1 MPRLRGVSGASRRR
15 RGLRGGREGPGSEKE
30 ASPSVISLYPSMDSF
45 GQPRPEDNQSVVS
58 RMQKKYWKTKQVFLK
73 ATGKKEDEHVVAS
86 DAELDA
92 KLEVFHS
99 IQETCTEL
107 LKIVEKYQLR
117 LNAISEEE
125 NELGLFLK
133 FQGERDA
140 TQAGRMMDATGKAL
154 CSSAKQRLALCT
166 PLSRL
171 KQEVATFSQRAVS
184 DTLMTINRMEQ
195 ARTEYRGALLWMKD
209 VSQELDPDTLK
220 QMEKFRKVQIQVR
233 NSKASFDKLKMDVC
247 QKVDLLGASRC
258 NMLSHSLTTYQRT
271 LLGFWEKTAR
281 MMSQIHEACI
291 GFHPYDFVAFKR
303 LQDTSSKLTEDHKE
317 EQIEGNFLTKN
328 LNKLVLSNEEA
339 NFGNEPATTDQK
351 EEHLP
356 SREFGAS
363 QISNSEN
370 VTKDLPV
377 DSLEGEDFEKEFS
390 FLNNLLS
397 PGSSSASEFTQ
408 ECPTACGSPSASL
421 TSQEAGVAPEPLAHS
436 SQFLPSQLF
445 DLGFH
450 AAGAF
455 NSWVSQEGSELP
467 LSHTEDQPV
476 PSQSPKKSTRSPN
489 NGNQD
494 MSAWF
499 SLFADLDP
507 LSNPDAIGHSDDEL
521 LNA

>member
-1 MPRLRGVSGASRRR
+1 
-15 RGLRGGREGPGSEKE
+15 
-30 ASPSVISLYPSMDSF
+30 MDSF
-45 GQPRPEDNQSVVS
+45 GPLRPEGSQSVVS
-58 RMQKKYWKTKQVFLK
+58 RMQKKYWKTKQVFIK

-117 LNAISEEE
+117 LNVISEEE

-133 FQGERDA
+133 FQAEQDV
-140 TQAGRMMDATGKAL
+140 TQAGKMMDATGKAL
-154 CSSAKQRLALCT
+154 CSSAKQRLFLCT

-171 KQEVATFSQRAVS
+171 KQEVETFSKRAVS
-184 DTLMTINRMEQ
+184 DTLVTINRMEE
-195 ARTEYRGALLWMKD
+195 ARTEYRAALLWMKD
-209 VSQELDPDTLK
+209 VSQELDPETLK

-271 LLGFWEKTAR
+271 LLGFWEKTAQ
-281 MMSQIHEACI
+281 MMFQIHEAGI
-291 GFHPYDFVAFKR
+291 GAHPYGFVALKQ
-303 LQDTSSKLTEDHKE
+303 LQDTPRKLTEDHKE
-317 EQIEGNFLTKN
+317 EKIENHCLTED
-328 LNKLVLSNEEA
+328 LNKLALSDEEVNLESEA
-339 NFGNEPATTDQK
+339 ATEDHK
-351 EEHLP
+351 EACFEV
-356 SREFGAS
+356 REFGTS
-363 QISNSEN
+363 QFSNSEN
-370 VTKDLPV
+370 VTKDLPI
-377 DSLEGEDFEKEFS
+377 DSFEEDFEREFS

-397 PGSSSASEFTQ
+397 PGSLSTSEFNQ
-408 ECPTACGSPSASL
+408 ECHTAFGSPTASL
-421 TSQEAGVAPEPLAHS
+421 MSQEPCVGSESLAAS
-436 SQFLPSQLF
+436 SGFLPSQLF
-445 DLGFH
+445 DLGLH

-455 NSWVSQEGSELP
+455 NSWAIQGGLELP
-467 LSHTEDQPV
+467 LSQIGHQPV
-476 PSQSPKKSTRSPN
+476 PSQSPKKFTISPDSS
-489 NGNQD
+489 NQD

>member
-1 MPRLRGVSGASRRR
+1 
-15 RGLRGGREGPGSEKE
+15 
-30 ASPSVISLYPSMDSF
+30 MDSF
-45 GQPRPEDNQSVVS
+45 GQHRPEDNQSVVS
-58 RMQKKYWKTKQVFLK
+58 RMQKKYWKTKQVFIK

-117 LNAISEEE
+117 LNVISEEE

-133 FQGERDA
+133 FQAERDA
-140 TQAGRMMDATGKAL
+140 TQAGKMMDATGKAL

-209 VSQELDPDTLK
+209 VSQELDPETLK
-220 QMEKFRKVQIQVR
+220 QMEKFRKVQVQVR

-258 NMLSHSLTTYQRT
+258 NMLSHTLTTYQRT
-271 LLGFWEKTAR
+271 LLGFWEKTAQI
-281 MMSQIHEACI
+281 MSQIDGTCV
-291 GFHPYDFVAFKR
+291 GFHPYGFIALKQQED
-303 LQDTSSKLTEDHKE
+303 SPSKLTEDNKE
-317 EQIEGNFLTKN
+317 ENSFLSEN
-328 LNKLVLSNEEA
+328 LNKLVLSDEEISL
-339 NFGNEPATTDQK
+339 GSEPVA
-351 EEHLP
+351 
-356 SREFGAS
+356 
-363 QISNSEN
+363 
-370 VTKDLPV
+370 KDLSV
-377 DSLEGEDFEKEFS
+377 DSLEEDFEKEFS

-397 PGSSSASEFTQ
+397 PGSSNTNEFTQ
-408 ECPTACGSPSASL
+408 ECQAAFGSPKASF
-421 TSQEAGVAPEPLAHS
+421 TSQEPSVGSEPHS
-436 SQFLPSQLF
+436 SGFLPSQLF
-445 DLGFH
+445 DLGLH

-455 NSWVSQEGSELP
+455 N
-467 LSHTEDQPV
+467 T
-476 PSQSPKKSTRSPN
+476 PK

-499 SLFADLDP
+499 NLFADLDP

>member
-1 MPRLRGVSGASRRR
+1 
-15 RGLRGGREGPGSEKE
+15 
-30 ASPSVISLYPSMDSF
+30 MDSF
-45 GQPRPEDNQSVVS
+45 AQPRPEDNQSVVS
-58 RMQKKYWKTKQVFLK
+58 RMQKKYWKTKQVFIK
-73 ATGKKEDEHVVAS
+73 ATGKKEDEHLVAS

-107 LKIVEKYQLR
+107 LKIVEKYHLR
-117 LNAISEEE
+117 LNVISEEE

-133 FQGERDA
+133 FQAERDA
-140 TQAGRMMDATGKAL
+140 TQAGKMMDATGKAL

-220 QMEKFRKVQIQVR
+220 QMEKFRKVQMQVR

-291 GFHPYDFVAFKR
+291 GFHPYDFVALKQ
-303 LQDTSSKLTEDHKE
+303 LQGTPSKLSEDYKE
-317 EQIEGNFLTKN
+317 EQIGGFLTEH
-328 LNKLVLSNEEA
+328 LNKLVLSDEEA
-339 NFGNEPATTDQK
+339 SLESEQANKDHK
-351 EEHLP
+351 EKH
-356 SREFGAS
+356 S
-363 QISNSEN
+363 QMRDFRAPQFSNSEN
-370 VTKDLPV
+370 VFAKDLPV

-397 PGSSSASEFTQ
+397 SGSSSTSEFTQ
-408 ECPTACGSPSASL
+408 ECQTAFWSPSASL
-421 TSQEAGVAPEPLAHS
+421 TSQEPSMGSEPLVHS

-455 NSWVSQEGSELP
+455 NSWVSQEESEFR
-467 LSHTEDQPV
+467 LSDSQPV
-476 PSQSPKKSTRSPN
+476 PSQSPKKLTRY
-489 NGNQD
+489 
-494 MSAWF
+494 
-499 SLFADLDP
+499 LDP

>member
-1 MPRLRGVSGASRRR
+1 MLH
-15 RGLRGGREGPGSEKE
+15 
-30 ASPSVISLYPSMDSF
+30 SMDSF

-58 RMQKKYWKTKQVFLK
+58 RMQKKYWKTKQVFIK

-117 LNAISEEE
+117 LNVISEEE

-133 FQGERDA
+133 FQAERDT
-140 TQAGRMMDATGKAL
+140 TQAGKMMDATGRAL
-154 CSSAKQRLALCT
+154 CSSAKQRLALYT
-166 PLSRL
+166 PLVRL

-271 LLGFWEKTAR
+271 LLGFWEKAAQ
-281 MMSQIHEACI
+281 MMSQIHGTYA
-291 GFHPYDFVAFKR
+291 GFHPFDFVALKQ
-303 LQDTSSKLTEDHKE
+303 LQDSPSKLTEHHKE
-317 EQIEGNFLTKN
+317 EQIENDCLTEN
-328 LNKLVLSNEEA
+328 LNKLVLSDEEMSL
-339 NFGNEPATTDQK
+339 GSEPVA
-351 EEHLP
+351 E
-356 SREFGAS
+356 
-363 QISNSEN
+363 
-370 VTKDLPV
+370 DLPL
-377 DSLEGEDFEKEFS
+377 DSLEDDFEKEFS
-390 FLNNLLS
+390 FLNSLLS
-397 PGSSSASEFTQ
+397 PGSSRAMEFSQ
-408 ECPTACGSPSASL
+408 ECQAAFGSPQASL
-421 TSQEAGVAPEPLAHS
+421 TSQEPSVGSEPPAHS
-436 SQFLPSQLF
+436 SQFLPSQLL
-445 DLGFH
+445 DLGLR

-455 NSWVSQEGSELP
+455 NSWASQGGLELP
-467 LSHTEDQPV
+467 LSHTDNQPV
-476 PSQSPKKSTRSPN
+476 PSESPKKLTKSPN
-489 NGNQD
+489 SGNQD

>member
-1 MPRLRGVSGASRRR
+1 
-15 RGLRGGREGPGSEKE
+15 
-30 ASPSVISLYPSMDSF
+30 MDSF
-45 GQPRPEDNQSVVS
+45 GQPRTEDNQSVVS
-58 RMQKKYWKTKQVFLK
+58 RIQKKYWKTKQVFIK

-92 KLEVFHS
+92 KLEVFHC

-133 FQGERDA
+133 FQAERD
-140 TQAGRMMDATGKAL
+140 TSQAGKMMDATGKAL
-154 CSSAKQRLALCT
+154 CSSAKQRLALYT

-220 QMEKFRKVQIQVR
+220 QMEKFRKVQTQVR

-258 NMLSHSLTTYQRT
+258 NMLSHSLTIYQRT

-281 MMSQIHEACI
+281 KMSQIHGAYI
-291 GFHPYDFVAFKR
+291 GFHPYDIVALKQ
-303 LQDTSSKLTEDHKE
+303 LQGTSSKLTEDHKE
-317 EQIEGNFLTKN
+317 EQIENNSLTEN
-328 LNKLVLSNEEA
+328 LNKLVLSDEEVSL
-339 NFGNEPATTDQK
+339 G
-351 EEHLP
+351 
-356 SREFGAS
+356 
-363 QISNSEN
+363 SES
-370 VTKDLPV
+370 VAEDMPV
-377 DSLEGEDFEKEFS
+377 DSLEDDFEKEFS

-397 PGSSSASEFTQ
+397 PDSSSTSEFTREYQ
-408 ECPTACGSPSASL
+408 TAFGSPSASL
-421 TSQEAGVAPEPLAHS
+421 TAQEPAAGSEPLAHS
-436 SQFLPSQLF
+436 AQYLPSHLF
-445 DLGFH
+445 DLGLH
-450 AAGAF
+450 AAGAL
-455 NSWVSQEGSELP
+455 N
-467 LSHTEDQPV
+467 T
-476 PSQSPKKSTRSPN
+476 PN
-489 NGNQD
+489 RGNQD

-499 SLFADLDP
+499 SLFADMDP

>member
-1 MPRLRGVSGASRRR
+1 
-15 RGLRGGREGPGSEKE
+15 
-30 ASPSVISLYPSMDSF
+30 MDSF

-58 RMQKKYWKTKQVFLK
+58 RMQKKYWKTKQVFIK

-117 LNAISEEE
+117 LNVISEEE

-133 FQGERDA
+133 FQAERDT
-140 TQAGRMMDATGKAL
+140 TQAGEMMDATGRAL
-154 CSSAKQRLALCT
+154 CSSAKQRLALYT
-166 PLSRL
+166 PLARL

-195 ARTEYRGALLWMKD
+195 ARTEYRGALLWMKG

-271 LLGFWEKTAR
+271 LLRFWEKAAQ
-281 MMSQIHEACI
+281 MMSQIHGAYA
-291 GFHPYDFVAFKR
+291 GFHPFDFVALKQ
-303 LQDTSSKLTEDHKE
+303 LQDSPSKLTEHHKE
-317 EQIEGNFLTKN
+317 EQIENDCLTEN
-328 LNKLVLSNEEA
+328 LNKLVLSDEEMSL
-339 NFGNEPATTDQK
+339 GSEPVA
-351 EEHLP
+351 E
-356 SREFGAS
+356 
-363 QISNSEN
+363 
-370 VTKDLPV
+370 DLPV
-377 DSLEGEDFEKEFS
+377 DSLEDDFEKEFS
-390 FLNNLLS
+390 FLNSLLS
-397 PGSSSASEFTQ
+397 PGSSRAMEFSQ
-408 ECPTACGSPSASL
+408 ECQAAFGSPQASL
-421 TSQEAGVAPEPLAHS
+421 TSQEPSVGSEPPAHS
-436 SQFLPSQLF
+436 SQFLPSQLL
-445 DLGFH
+445 DLGLR

-455 NSWVSQEGSELP
+455 NSWASQGGLELP
-467 LSHTEDQPV
+467 LSHTDNQPV
-476 PSQSPKKSTRSPN
+476 PSESPKKLTKSPN
-489 NGNQD
+489 SGNQD

>member
-1 MPRLRGVSGASRRR
+1 
-15 RGLRGGREGPGSEKE
+15 
-30 ASPSVISLYPSMDSF
+30 MDSF

-58 RMQKKYWKTKQVFLK
+58 RMQKKYWKTKQVFIK

-117 LNAISEEE
+117 LNVISEEE

-133 FQGERDA
+133 FQAERDA
-140 TQAGRMMDATGKAL
+140 TQAGKMMDATGKAL

-281 MMSQIHEACI
+281 MMSQIHKACI
-291 GFHPYDFVAFKR
+291 GFHPYDFVALKK
-303 LQDTSSKLTEDHKE
+303 LPNTPSKFTEDHKE
-317 EQIEGNFLTKN
+317 EQMDSNFLTEN
-328 LNKLVLSNEEA
+328 LNKTMKQILFVLCPTLTFSKRKNP
-339 NFGNEPATTDQK
+339 FCF
-351 EEHLP
+351 HLY
-356 SREFGAS
+356 STVA
-363 QISNSEN
+363 
-370 VTKDLPV
+370 KDLPV

-390 FLNNLLS
+390 FLNSLLS
-397 PGSSSASEFTQ
+397 PGSSSMGEFTQ
-408 ECPTACGSPSASL
+408 ECQTAFGSPITSF
-421 TSQEAGVAPEPLAHS
+421 TSQEPSVGSEPLAHS
-436 SQFLPSQLF
+436 SRFLPSQLF
-445 DLGFH
+445 DLGLH

-455 NSWVSQEGSELP
+455 NSKCL
-467 LSHTEDQPV
+467 
-476 PSQSPKKSTRSPN
+476 
-489 NGNQD
+489 
-494 MSAWF
+494 
-499 SLFADLDP
+499 
-507 LSNPDAIGHSDDEL
+507 
-521 LNA
+521 

>member
-1 MPRLRGVSGASRRR
+1 
-15 RGLRGGREGPGSEKE
+15 
-30 ASPSVISLYPSMDSF
+30 MDSF
-45 GQPRPEDNQSVVS
+45 GTPKSEDDQSVVS
-58 RMQKKYWKTKQVFLK
+58 RMQKKYWKTKQVLIK

-107 LKIVEKYQLR
+107 LKIIEKYQQR

-133 FQGERDA
+133 FQAERDV
-140 TQAGRMMDATGKAL
+140 TQAGKMMDATGKTL
-154 CSSAKQRLALCT
+154 CSSANQRLALCT

-171 KQEVATFSQRAVS
+171 EQEVATFSQRAVS

-195 ARTEYRGALLWMKD
+195 ARIEYRGALLWMKD
-209 VSQELDPDTLK
+209 VSQELDPDTSK

-233 NSKASFDKLKMDVC
+233 NTKTSFDKLKMDVC

-258 NMLSHSLTTYQRT
+258 NLLSHSLTTYQRT

-281 MMSQIHEACI
+281 MMARIHEEFT
-291 GFHPYDFVAFKR
+291 GFRPYDFIALKR
-303 LQDTSSKLTEDHKE
+303 LQESPSKLTEEHKE
-317 EQIEGNFLTKN
+317 NTVENSSLTAN
-328 LNKLVLSNEEA
+328 LDKLILLDEETSEKGSEAATEAHKENHFPVNECEAPLLSGPESA
-339 NFGNEPATTDQK
+339 A
-351 EEHLP
+351 
-356 SREFGAS
+356 
-363 QISNSEN
+363 
-370 VTKDLPV
+370 KDLLI

-397 PGSSSASEFTQ
+397 PSSGLAA
-408 ECPTACGSPSASL
+408 PDAALGA
-421 TSQEAGVAPEPLAHS
+421 EALAES
-436 SQFLPSQLF
+436 SRFLPSQLF
-445 DLGFH
+445 DLDRH
-450 AAGAF
+450 AAGTF
-455 NSWVSQEGSELP
+455 SSWTSLGESGHSPSLTD
-467 LSHTEDQPV
+467 SDNRPV
-476 PSQSPKKSTRSPN
+476 PLQSKPKKSAISPA
-489 NGNQD
+489 GGTNQD

>member
-1 MPRLRGVSGASRRR
+1 MTQSR
-15 RGLRGGREGPGSEKE
+15 EEPQGPALEYTE
-30 ASPSVISLYPSMDSF
+30 CYSMDSF
-45 GQPRPEDNQSVVS
+45 GQPRPEDSQSVVS
-58 RMQKKYWKTKQVFLK
+58 RMQKKYWKTKQVFIK

-92 KLEVFHS
+92 KLEVFHT

-117 LNAISEEE
+117 FNAISEEE
-125 NELGLFLK
+125 SELGLFLK
-133 FQGERDA
+133 CQAERDA
-140 TQAGRMMDATGKAL
+140 SQAGKMMDATGKAL

-195 ARTEYRGALLWMKD
+195 ARTEYRAALLWMKD

-233 NSKASFDKLKMDVC
+233 NSKGSFDKLKKDVC

-258 NMLSHSLTTYQRT
+258 NMLSHSLATYQRT

-291 GFHPYDFVAFKR
+291 GFHPYDFVAFKQ
-303 LQDTSSKLTEDHKE
+303 LQDTPSKLTEDNK
-317 EQIEGNFLTKN
+317 EQIEGTFLTEN
-328 LNKLVLSNEEA
+328 LNKVVLSGDEV
-339 NFGNEPATTDQK
+339 NFKDEP
-351 EEHLP
+351 
-356 SREFGAS
+356 
-363 QISNSEN
+363 
-370 VTKDLPV
+370 VVKDLSA

-390 FLNNLLS
+390 FLNSLLTL
-397 PGSSSASEFTQ
+397 GSSSTSEFVQ
-408 ECPTACGSPSASL
+408 EFQTSCGSPTASF
-421 TSQEAGVAPEPLAHS
+421 TSQEASVGSEPLAHS

-445 DLGFH
+445 DLGLH
-450 AAGAF
+450 AAGAL
-455 NSWVSQEGSELP
+455 NSWIPQKGSEHTDNMPMP
-467 LSHTEDQPV
+467 LK
-476 PSQSPKKSTRSPN
+476 SPKKLTKSPN
-489 NGNQD
+489 SGNQD

-499 SLFADLDP
+499 NLFADLDP

>member
-1 MPRLRGVSGASRRR
+1 M
-15 RGLRGGREGPGSEKE
+15 
-30 ASPSVISLYPSMDSF
+30 SVPCSHSMDSF

-58 RMQKKYWKTKQVFLK
+58 RMQKKYWKTKQVFIK

-117 LNAISEEE
+117 LNVISEEE

-133 FQGERDA
+133 FQAERDM
-140 TQAGRMMDATGKAL
+140 TQAGKMMDATGKAL
-154 CSSAKQRLALCT
+154 CSSAKHRLALYT

-281 MMSQIHEACI
+281 LMSQIHGACP
-291 GFHPYDFVAFKR
+291 GFHPYDFVALKQ
-303 LQDTSSKLTEDHKE
+303 LQDTPSKLTEDQK
-317 EQIEGNFLTKN
+317 EQIENSSLTEN
-328 LNKLVLSNEEA
+328 LNKLVLSDEEVSL
-339 NFGNEPATTDQK
+339 GNEPAAEDHK
-351 EEHLP
+351 EKHFQVI
-356 SREFGAS
+356 EFGAP
-363 QISNSEN
+363 QFSNSEN
-370 VTKDLPV
+370 VAKDLPV
-377 DSLEGEDFEKEFS
+377 DSLEDDFEKEFS

-397 PGSSSASEFTQ
+397 PGSSSTGEFTQ
-408 ECPTACGSPSASL
+408 ECQTAFGSPGGSFMSR
-421 TSQEAGVAPEPLAHS
+421 EAAVGSEPLAHS
-436 SQFLPSQLF
+436 SRFLPSQLF
-445 DLGFH
+445 DLGLH

-455 NSWVSQEGSELP
+455 NSWASQGGLEVP
-467 LSHTEDQPV
+467 LSHTENQPV
-476 PSQSPKKSTRSPN
+476 PPQSPKKLTKSPN

-499 SLFADLDP
+499 NLFADLDP

>member
-1 MPRLRGVSGASRRR
+1 MPSHF
-15 RGLRGGREGPGSEKE
+15 
-30 ASPSVISLYPSMDSF
+30 MDSF
-45 GQPRPEDNQSVVS
+45 AQPRPEDNQSVVS
-58 RMQKKYWKTKQVFLK
+58 RMQKKYWKTKQVFIK
-73 ATGKKEDEHVVAS
+73 ATGKKEDEHLVAS

-107 LKIVEKYQLR
+107 LKIVEKYHLR
-117 LNAISEEE
+117 LNDTESHYAAQTAFKLLASSDPPASISRSARITVISEEE

-133 FQGERDA
+133 FQAERDA
-140 TQAGRMMDATGKAL
+140 TQAGKMMDATGKAL

-220 QMEKFRKVQIQVR
+220 QMEKFRKVQMQVR

-291 GFHPYDFVAFKR
+291 GFHPYDFVALKQ
-303 LQDTSSKLTEDHKE
+303 LQGTPSKLSEDYKE
-317 EQIEGNFLTKN
+317 EQIGGFLTEH
-328 LNKLVLSNEEA
+328 LNKLVLSDEEA
-339 NFGNEPATTDQK
+339 SLESEQANKDHK
-351 EEHLP
+351 EKH
-356 SREFGAS
+356 S
-363 QISNSEN
+363 QMRDFRAPQFSNSEN
-370 VTKDLPV
+370 VFAKDLPV

-397 PGSSSASEFTQ
+397 SGSSSTSEFTQ
-408 ECPTACGSPSASL
+408 ECQTAFWSPSASL
-421 TSQEAGVAPEPLAHS
+421 TSQEPSMGSEPLVHS

-455 NSWVSQEGSELP
+455 NSWVSQEESEFR
-467 LSHTEDQPV
+467 LSDSQPV
-476 PSQSPKKSTRSPN
+476 PSQSPKKLTRSTN

-499 SLFADLDP
+499 NLFADLDP

>member
-1 MPRLRGVSGASRRR
+1 
-15 RGLRGGREGPGSEKE
+15 
-30 ASPSVISLYPSMDSF
+30 MDSF
-45 GQPRPEDNQSVVS
+45 GQLRPQDNQSVVS
-58 RMQKKYWKTKQVFLK
+58 RMQKKYWKTKQVFIK

-92 KLEVFHS
+92 KLEVFHA

-117 LNAISEEE
+117 LNVMSEEE

-133 FQGERDA
+133 FQAERDT
-140 TQAGRMMDATGKAL
+140 TQAGKMMDATGKAL

-233 NSKASFDKLKMDVC
+233 NSKGSFDKLKMDVC

-281 MMSQIHEACI
+281 MMSQIHEACT
-291 GFHPYDFVAFKR
+291 GFHPYDFVALKR
-303 LQDTSSKLTEDHKE
+303 LQDTPSKLTEDHKE
-317 EQIEGNFLTKN
+317 GQIEDNVLTEN
-328 LNKLVLSNEEA
+328 LNKVGLSEEA
-339 NFGNEPATTDQK
+339 SFRRESAAAKDV
-351 EEHLP
+351 P
-356 SREFGAS
+356 S
-363 QISNSEN
+363 
-370 VTKDLPV
+370 
-377 DSLEGEDFEKEFS
+377 DSLEREDFEKEFS
-390 FLNNLLS
+390 FLNSLLS
-397 PGSSSASEFTQ
+397 PACSSTSESTQ
-408 ECPTACGSPSASL
+408 ECQTSCGSASAGV
-421 TSQEAGVAPEPLAHS
+421 TPQEASVGSEPLAHS
-436 SQFLPSQLF
+436 SGFLPSQLF
-445 DLGFH
+445 DLGLH

-455 NSWVSQEGSELP
+455 NNWASQEESE
-467 LSHTEDQPV
+467 HTDNLPV
-476 PSQSPKKSTRSPN
+476 PSQSPKKLTRY
-489 NGNQD
+489 
-494 MSAWF
+494 
-499 SLFADLDP
+499 LDP

>member
-1 MPRLRGVSGASRRR
+1 MFVPCSH
-15 RGLRGGREGPGSEKE
+15 
-30 ASPSVISLYPSMDSF
+30 SMDSF
-45 GQPRPEDNQSVVS
+45 GQPRAEANQSVVS
-58 RMQKKYWKTKQVFLK
+58 RMQRKYWKTKQVLIK

-107 LKIVEKYQLR
+107 MKIVEKYQLR
-117 LNAISEEE
+117 LNVVSEEE

-133 FQGERDA
+133 FQAERDA
-140 TQAGRMMDATGKAL
+140 TQAGKLMDATGKAL
-154 CSSAKQRLALCT
+154 CSSAKQRLALYT

-171 KQEVATFSQRAVS
+171 KQEVATFSQRAIS
-184 DTLMTINRMEQ
+184 DTLTTINRMEQ

-281 MMSQIHEACI
+281 VMSQIHGAYV
-291 GFHPYDFVAFKR
+291 GLHPYDFVALK
-303 LQDTSSKLTEDHKE
+303 LQDTSSKLEGDHKE
-317 EQIEGNFLTKN
+317 EHVESSPLTET
-328 LNKLVLSNEEA
+328 LSRLVLSDEEVS
-339 NFGNEPATTDQK
+339 
-351 EEHLP
+351 L
-356 SREFGAS
+356 R
-363 QISNSEN
+363 SES
-370 VTKDLPV
+370 VAKDLPG
-377 DSLEGEDFEKEFS
+377 DPLEDDFEKEFS

-397 PGSSSASEFTQ
+397 PASSSSSEFTQ
-408 ECPTACGSPSASL
+408 ECQTAFGSL
-421 TSQEAGVAPEPLAHS
+421 TFQEPSVGSEPLAHP
-436 SQFLPSQLF
+436 QRFLPSHLF
-445 DLGFH
+445 DLGLH
-450 AAGAF
+450 AAGAS
-455 NSWVSQEGSELP
+455 NSWASRGEFEPP
-467 LSHTEDQPV
+467 LSHTDSQPV
-476 PSQSPKKSTRSPN
+476 PSQSPKKSTKAPN
-489 NGNQD
+489 NGNQG

-499 SLFADLDP
+499 NLFADMDP

>member
-1 MPRLRGVSGASRRR
+1 
-15 RGLRGGREGPGSEKE
+15 
-30 ASPSVISLYPSMDSF
+30 MDSF

-58 RMQKKYWKTKQVFLK
+58 RMQKKYWKTKQVFIK

-117 LNAISEEE
+117 LNVISEEE

-133 FQGERDA
+133 FQAERDA
-140 TQAGRMMDATGKAL
+140 TQAGKMMDATGKAL

-220 QMEKFRKVQIQVR
+220 QMEKFRK
-233 NSKASFDKLKMDVC
+233 KLP
-247 QKVDLLGASRC
+247 
-258 NMLSHSLTTYQRT
+258 NT
-271 LLGFWEKTAR
+271 
-281 MMSQIHEACI
+281 
-291 GFHPYDFVAFKR
+291 P
-303 LQDTSSKLTEDHKE
+303 SKLTEDHKE
-317 EQIEGNFLTKN
+317 EQMDGNFLTEN
-328 LNKLVLSNEEA
+328 LNKIVLSDEEA
-339 NFGNEPATTDQK
+339 SLGNEPEYK
-351 EEHLP
+351 EKHFQM
-356 SREFGAS
+356 REFRAP
-363 QISNSEN
+363 QFSNSEN
-370 VTKDLPV
+370 VAKDLPV

-390 FLNNLLS
+390 FLNSLLS
-397 PGSSSASEFTQ
+397 PGSSSTGEFTQ
-408 ECPTACGSPSASL
+408 ECQTAFGSPITSF
-421 TSQEAGVAPEPLAHS
+421 TSQEPSVGSEPLAHS
-436 SQFLPSQLF
+436 SRFLPSQLF
-445 DLGFH
+445 DLGLH

-467 LSHTEDQPV
+467 LSHTDNQPV
-476 PSQSPKKSTRSPN
+476 PSQSQKKLTGSPN
-489 NGNQD
+489 NGSQD

-499 SLFADLDP
+499 NLFADLDP